1 METSTVLS
9 FICSLRICCS
19 EAEEGKRLK
28 IGAELLVVHKTKE
41 TEIGAQGLLR
51 SSGLGKHPG
60 FQLEP
65 LKSSLLPKYYLQTD
79 KLTHTHTYSWKP
91 TLNAILTRIIR
102 GFLPLL
108 CACMYAQSL
117 SPVQLFTTPWII
129 AHQALLS
136 MGFSRQEY
144 WSGLPFPSPGDLPDP
159 QIKPESL
166 ASPALAVLTLI
177 TCKKKKICILS
188 KGDKIIGSL

>member
-79 KLTHTHTYSWKP
+79 KLTHTQTYS
-91 TLNAILTRIIR
+91 
-102 GFLPLL
+102 
-108 CACMYAQSL
+108 
-117 SPVQLFTTPWII
+117 
-129 AHQALLS
+129 
-136 MGFSRQEY
+136 
-144 WSGLPFPSPGDLPDP
+144 
-159 QIKPESL
+159 
-166 ASPALAVLTLI
+166 
-177 TCKKKKICILS
+177 
-188 KGDKIIGSL
+188 